1 MNWRLGRGDLGDPAH
16 DDLVLNSLVHERSDH
31 GGVDGARPRRA
42 LLRRIRLLAWLSE
55 ELNCRDNGDDHQQLA
70 LQSIDKTMTVID
82 AA

>member
-1 MNWRLGRGDLGDPAH
+1 
-16 DDLVLNSLVHERSDH
+16 
-31 GGVDGARPRRA
+31 
-42 LLRRIRLLAWLSE
+42 LRRIRLLAWLSE